1 MYTHTHNITA
11 YTHIHAHTHTH
22 AYDVYIFA
30 IKVIRMVERGT
41 LQEARFADTIW
52 HFGNLTQQWNI
63 IIFTYC
69 PSQPFHCQ
77 DILGGWSLWA
87 DSKAGNRMGLDIS
100 DPPCLRGWWQPD
112 SRAGPDFSATATH
125 AIIGRK
131 SVETCDPRISEMP
144 FEPGLEILKTHLVVG
159 AQKRGYTCSSGR
171 IF

>member
-1 MYTHTHNITA
+1 
-11 YTHIHAHTHTH
+11 
-22 AYDVYIFA
+22 
-30 IKVIRMVERGT
+30 
-41 LQEARFADTIW
+41 
-52 HFGNLTQQWNI
+52 
-63 IIFTYC
+63 
-69 PSQPFHCQ
+69 
-77 DILGGWSLWA
+77 
-87 DSKAGNRMGLDIS
+87 MGLDIS

-171 IF
+171 IFLGTHQVWSLRPRGSDLCGHLSSGDLSCHVDILDGSLEMIK